1 MITFSIA
8 AVLLSALAAV
18 LILQRA
24 SGAARR
30 TDADPTLALY
40 RRQLSEID
48 DLADRGLLAE
58 GELKA
63 ARAEAARRLLGAA
76 KTAEPAAV
84 DAGQPR
90 VSRPLRLM
98 VLAGAVAAP
107 ALAAAL
113 YVAFGKPGLPDQPFA
128 ARVKV

>member
-24 SGAARR
+24 SGAARKP
-30 TDADPTLALY
+30 DADPTLALY
-40 RRQLSEID
+40 RRHLSEID
-48 DLADRGLLAE
+48 DLADRSLLAE

-76 KTAEPAAV
+76 KTAEPAADV
-84 DAGQPR
+84 AQPR
-90 VSRPLRLM
+90 VSRPLRLA
-98 VLAGAVAAP
+98 VLAGAVAA
-107 ALAAAL
+107 AL
-113 YVAFGKPGLPDQPFA
+113 
-128 ARVKV
+128 

>member
-1 MITFSIA
+1 MISFSIA
-8 AVLLSALAAV
+8 AVLLSALAAL

-30 TDADPTLALY
+30 PDSDPTLALY

-48 DLADRGLLAE
+48 DLAERGLLAE

-76 KTAEPAAV
+76 KGSEAASTEPV
-84 DAGQPR
+84 QPR
-90 VSRPLRLM
+90 VSRPLRLA
-98 VLAGAVAAP
+98 VLAGAVAA
-107 ALAAAL
+107 
-113 YVAFGKPGLPDQPFA
+113 
-128 ARVKV
+128 